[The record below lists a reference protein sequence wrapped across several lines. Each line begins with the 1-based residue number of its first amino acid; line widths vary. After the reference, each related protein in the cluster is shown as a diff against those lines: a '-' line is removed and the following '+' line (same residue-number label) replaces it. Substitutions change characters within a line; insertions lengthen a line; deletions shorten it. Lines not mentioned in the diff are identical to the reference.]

1 MLLGQAD
8 LKVKAK
14 EMDERKDEEERV
26 RRGEPSAIETIYSDE
41 VCRKLYYYIRS

>member
-8 LKVKAK
+8 LKAKAK

-26 RRGEPSAIETIYSDE
+26 MRGKPSAIETIYSDE
-41 VCRKLYYYIRS
+41 VCSKL